1 MTPASAVLVRPLLC
15 GYYGEHNIGDDALLQ
30 ALLGA
35 LPAEAKPCITAADQ
49 QQVQQRFGVT
59 TCDRRRLRSTLSALA
74 DCDGLILGGGS
85 LLQDS
90 TSWRSLLYYAA
101 LILTARLQ
109 RKPVI
114 LWAQGLGP
122 LRRSRSRFLIGRL
135 LPLVAA
141 ASWRDRQSAALAQQL
156 AGASRAADP
165 VGADP
170 VWTLPPIHW
179 RGRGGPIVLA
189 WRSSSLLTEADWRVL
204 LKALAELAERND
216 RSVLWLPLH
225 DAQDAGLLQ
234 RLQEQG
240 LLPDALATRSREIRL
255 QRPEELMAQA
265 SAAGLVVAMRLHGLI
280 LAARAGAPVAALSY
294 DPKVE
299 AAAAMAGI
307 PCSTLGALPDLDGL
321 LEQWQSQVD
330 QPADPHRIDQIR
342 SEADRHGR
350 FLRQH
355 LPQL

>member
-1 MTPASAVLVRPLLC
+1 MLVRPLLC

-30 ALLGA
+30 ALLHA

-49 QQVQQRFGVT
+49 QQVQQRFGVS

-122 LRRSRSRFLIGRL
+122 LRRRRSRLLVGHL
-135 LPLVAA
+135 LPLVTA
-141 ASWRDRQSAALAQQL
+141 ASWRDHQSAALAQQL
-156 AGASRAADP
+156 AGASRGTDP

-170 VWTLPPIHW
+170 VWTLPPMHW

-189 WRSSSLLTEADWRVL
+189 WRSSSLLTEEGWRVL
-204 LKALAELAERND
+204 LEALAELAERND
-216 RSVLWLPLH
+216 RPVLWLPLH
-225 DAQDAGLLQ
+225 DAQDGCLLQ
-234 RLQEQG
+234 QLQEQG
-240 LLPDALATRSREIRL
+240 LLPDTLAARSREIRL

-265 SAAGLVVAMRLHGLI
+265 SAAGLVLAMRLHGLI

-294 DPKVE
+294 DPKV
-299 AAAAMAGI
+299 AAAAEALGC
-307 PCSTLGALPDLDGL
+307 PWADLQPLPAAETLLSS
-321 LEQWQSQVD
+321 WQQQLD
-330 QPADPHRIDQIR
+330 QPQPSAAIEAQVR
-342 SEADRHGR
+342 SAAQHQAL
-350 FLRQH
+350 LRSAT
-355 LPQL
+355 P

>member
-1 MTPASAVLVRPLLC
+1 MLVRPLLC

-30 ALLGA
+30 ALLHA

-49 QQVQQRFGVT
+49 QQVQQRFGVS

-122 LRRSRSRFLIGRL
+122 LRRRRSRLLVGRL

-141 ASWRDRQSAALAQQL
+141 ASWRDHQSAALAQQL
-156 AGASRAADP
+156 AGANRGTDP

-170 VWTLPPIHW
+170 VWTLPPMHW

-189 WRSSSLLTEADWRVL
+189 WRSSGLLTEEGWRVL
-204 LKALAELAERND
+204 LEALAELAERND
-216 RSVLWLPLH
+216 RPVLWLPLH
-225 DAQDAGLLQ
+225 DAQDGGLLQ

-240 LLPDALATRSREIRL
+240 LLPATLAARSREIRL
-255 QRPEELMAQA
+255 RRPEELMAQA
-265 SAAGLVVAMRLHGLI
+265 SAAGLVLAMRLHGLI

-294 DPKVE
+294 DPKV
-299 AAAAMAGI
+299 AAAAEALGC
-307 PCSTLGALPDLDGL
+307 PWADLQPLPAAETLLSS
-321 LEQWQSQVD
+321 WQQQLD
-330 QPADPHRIDQIR
+330 QPQPSAAIEAQVR
-342 SEADRHGR
+342 SAAQHQAL
-350 FLRQH
+350 LRSAT
-355 LPQL
+355 P

>member
-1 MTPASAVLVRPLLC
+1 VTPASAVLVRPLLC

-30 ALLGA
+30 ALLRA

-49 QQVQQRFGVT
+49 QQVQQRFGVS

-122 LRRSRSRFLIGRL
+122 LRRRRSRLLVGRL

-141 ASWRDRQSAALAQQL
+141 ASWRDHQSAALAQQL
-156 AGASRAADP
+156 AGASRATDP

-170 VWTLPPIHW
+170 VWTLPPMHW

-189 WRSSSLLTEADWRVL
+189 WRSSSLLSEADWRVL
-204 LKALAELAERND
+204 LEALARLAEQND
-216 RSVLWLPLH
+216 RPVLWLPLH

-240 LLPDALATRSREIRL
+240 LLPASLAARSREIRL

-265 SAAGLVVAMRLHGLI
+265 SAAGLVLAMRLHGLI

-294 DPKVE
+294 DPKV
-299 AAAAMAGI
+299 AAAAEA
-307 PCSTLGALPDLDGL
+307 LGCPWADLQPLPSAEVL
-321 LEQWQSQVD
+321 LSGWQQQLD
-330 QPADPHRIDQIR
+330 QPQPSATIEAQVR
-342 SEADRHGR
+342 SAAQHQAL
-350 FLRQH
+350 LR
-355 LPQL
+355 PATP

>member
-1 MTPASAVLVRPLLC
+1 MLVRPLLC

-30 ALLGA
+30 ALLRS

-49 QQVQQRFGVT
+49 HQVQQRFGVES
-59 TCDRRRLRSTLSALA
+59 CDRRRLRSTLSALG

-109 RKPVI
+109 GKPVI

-122 LRRSRSRFLIGRL
+122 LRRRRSRLLVGRL

-141 ASWRDRQSAALAQQL
+141 ASWRDQQSADLAQQL
-156 AGASRAADP
+156 AGHSRSGDP

-170 VWTLPPIHW
+170 VWTLPPMHW

-189 WRSSSLLTEADWRVL
+189 RRPSKLLSEADWRVL
-204 LKALAELAERND
+204 LEALAALAEQND

-225 DAQDAGLLQ
+225 DGQDCGLMQ
-234 RLQEQG
+234 RLQQQNLVPE
-240 LLPDALATRSREIRL
+240 ALALRSREIRL

-265 SAAGLVVAMRLHGLI
+265 SAAGLVLAMRLHGLI
-280 LAARAGAPVAALSY
+280 LAARSGAPVSALSY
-294 DPKVE
+294 DPKV
-299 AAAAMAGI
+299 AAAAEALG
-307 PCSTLGALPDLDGL
+307 CSWVELQQLPVAEALSHC
-321 LEQWQSQVD
+321 WQQQLD
-330 QPADPHRIDQIR
+330 QPLPSAAIEAQVR
-342 SEADRHGR
+342 SAAQHQAL
-350 FLRQH
+350 LR
-355 LPQL
+355 PATPAVC

>member
-1 MTPASAVLVRPLLC
+1 MLVRPLLC

-30 ALLGA
+30 ALLRS

-49 QQVQQRFGVT
+49 QQVQQRFGVI

-109 RKPVI
+109 RKPVV

-122 LRRSRSRFLIGRL
+122 LRRRRSRLLVGRL

-141 ASWRDRQSAALAQQL
+141 ASWRDRQSAAFAQQL
-156 AGASRAADP
+156 AGASRAIDP

-170 VWTLPPIHW
+170 VWTLPPVHW

-189 WRSSSLLTEADWRVL
+189 WRSSGLLTEEDWRVL
-204 LKALAELAERND
+204 LEALAELAERND
-216 RSVLWLPLH
+216 RPVLWVPLH
-225 DAQDAGLLQ
+225 NAQDGGLLQ
-234 RLQEQG
+234 QLQEQG
-240 LLPDALATRSREIRL
+240 LLPDALAMRSREIRL

-265 SAAGLVVAMRLHGLI
+265 SAAGLVIAMRLHGLI

-294 DPKVE
+294 DPKV
-299 AAAAMAGI
+299 AAAAEA
-307 PCSTLGALPDLDGL
+307 LGCPWADLQPLPAAEVLLSSWQQQLDQLQPSAAIEAQVRSAAQHQALLR
-321 LEQWQSQVD
+321 
-330 QPADPHRIDQIR
+330 PATP
-342 SEADRHGR
+342 
-350 FLRQH
+350 
-355 LPQL
+355 

>member
-294 DPKVE
+294 DPKV
-299 AAAAMAGI
+299 AAAAEALGC
-307 PCSTLGALPDLDGL
+307 PLADLQTLPAAEL
-321 LEQWQSQVD
+321 LLSNWQQQLD
-330 QPADPHRIDQIR
+330 QPQPSAAIEAQVR
-342 SEADRHGR
+342 SAAQHQAL
-350 FLRQH
+350 LR
-355 LPQL
+355 PATP

>member
-1 MTPASAVLVRPLLC
+1 MLVRPLLC

-30 ALLGA
+30 ALLHA

-49 QQVQQRFGVT
+49 QQVQQRFGVS

-122 LRRSRSRFLIGRL
+122 LRRRRSRLLVGRL

-156 AGASRAADP
+156 AGASRGTDP

-170 VWTLPPIHW
+170 VWTLPPMHW

-189 WRSSSLLTEADWRVL
+189 WRSSSLLTEEGWRVL
-204 LKALAELAERND
+204 LEALAELAERND
-216 RSVLWLPLH
+216 RPVLWLPLH
-225 DAQDAGLLQ
+225 DAQDGGLLQ
-234 RLQEQG
+234 RLQEQA
-240 LLPDALATRSREIRL
+240 LLPDRLAARSREIRL

-265 SAAGLVVAMRLHGLI
+265 SAAGLVLAMRLHGLI

-294 DPKVE
+294 DPKV
-299 AAAAMAGI
+299 AAAAEALGC
-307 PCSTLGALPDLDGL
+307 PWADLQPLPAAETLLSS
-321 LEQWQSQVD
+321 WQQQLD
-330 QPADPHRIDQIR
+330 QPQPSAAIEAQVR
-342 SEADRHGR
+342 SAAQHQAL
-350 FLRQH
+350 LR
-355 LPQL
+355 PSTP

>member
-1 MTPASAVLVRPLLC
+1 MLVRPLLC

-30 ALLGA
+30 ALLRA
-35 LPAEAKPCITAADQ
+35 LPAEAKPSITAADQ
-49 QQVQQRFGVT
+49 QQVQQRFGVS

-109 RKPVI
+109 RKPVV

-122 LRRSRSRFLIGRL
+122 LRRRRSRLLVGRL
-135 LPLVAA
+135 LRLVTA
-141 ASWRDRQSAALAQQL
+141 ASWRDHQSAALAQQL
-156 AGASRAADP
+156 AGASRGTDP

-170 VWTLPPIHW
+170 VWTLPPMHW

-189 WRSSSLLTEADWRVL
+189 WRSSSLLTEEGWRVL
-204 LKALAELAERND
+204 LEALAELAERND
-216 RSVLWLPLH
+216 RPVLWLPLH
-225 DAQDAGLLQ
+225 DAQDGGLLQ
-234 RLQEQG
+234 RLQEQA
-240 LLPDALATRSREIRL
+240 LLPDRLAARSREIRL

-265 SAAGLVVAMRLHGLI
+265 SAAGLVLAMRLHGLI

-294 DPKVE
+294 DPKV
-299 AAAAMAGI
+299 AAAAEALGC
-307 PCSTLGALPDLDGL
+307 PWADLQPLPAAETLLSS
-321 LEQWQSQVD
+321 WQQQLD
-330 QPADPHRIDQIR
+330 QPQPSAAIEAQVR
-342 SEADRHGR
+342 SAAQHQAL
-350 FLRQH
+350 LR
-355 LPQL
+355 PATP

>member
-1 MTPASAVLVRPLLC
+1 MLVRPLLC

-30 ALLGA
+30 ALLHA

-49 QQVQQRFGVT
+49 QQVQQRFGVS

-122 LRRSRSRFLIGRL
+122 LRRRRSRLLVGRL

-141 ASWRDRQSAALAQQL
+141 ASWRDHQSAALAQQL
-156 AGASRAADP
+156 AGANRGTDP

-170 VWTLPPIHW
+170 VWTLPPMHW

-189 WRSSSLLTEADWRVL
+189 WRSSGLLTEEGWRVL
-204 LKALAELAERND
+204 LEALAELAERND
-216 RSVLWLPLH
+216 RPVLWLPLH
-225 DAQDAGLLQ
+225 DAQDGGLLQ
-234 RLQEQG
+234 RLQEQA
-240 LLPDALATRSREIRL
+240 LLPDRLAARSREIRL

-265 SAAGLVVAMRLHGLI
+265 SAAGLVLAMRLHGLI

-294 DPKVE
+294 DPKV
-299 AAAAMAGI
+299 AAAAEALGC
-307 PCSTLGALPDLDGL
+307 PWADLQPLPAAETLLSS
-321 LEQWQSQVD
+321 WQQQLD
-330 QPADPHRIDQIR
+330 QPQPSAAIEAQVR
-342 SEADRHGR
+342 SAAQHQAL
-350 FLRQH
+350 LR
-355 LPQL
+355 PATP

>member
-1 MTPASAVLVRPLLC
+1 MLVRPLLC

-30 ALLGA
+30 ALLRA

-49 QQVQQRFGVT
+49 QQVQQRFGVS

-122 LRRSRSRFLIGRL
+122 LRRRRSRLLVGRL

-141 ASWRDRQSAALAQQL
+141 ASWRDHQSAALAQQL

-170 VWTLPPIHW
+170 VWSLPPMHW

-189 WRSSSLLTEADWRVL
+189 WRSSSLLSEADWRVL
-204 LKALAELAERND
+204 LKALAELAEQND
-216 RSVLWLPLH
+216 RPVLWLPLH

-240 LLPDALATRSREIRL
+240 LLPASLAARSREIRL
-255 QRPEELMAQA
+255 QRPEEFMAQA
-265 SAAGLVVAMRLHGLI
+265 SAAGLVLAMRLHGLI

-294 DPKVE
+294 DPKV
-299 AAAAMAGI
+299 AAAAEA
-307 PCSTLGALPDLDGL
+307 LGCPWADLQPLPAAEVL
-321 LEQWQSQVD
+321 LSSWQQQID
-330 QPADPHRIDQIR
+330 QPQPSAAIEAQVR
-342 SEADRHGR
+342 SAAQHQAL
-350 FLRQH
+350 LR
-355 LPQL
+355 PATP

>member
-1 MTPASAVLVRPLLC
+1 MLVRPLLC

-30 ALLGA
+30 ALLRA

-49 QQVQQRFGVT
+49 QQVQQRFGVS

-122 LRRSRSRFLIGRL
+122 LRRRRSRLLVGRL

-141 ASWRDRQSAALAQQL
+141 ASWRDHQSAALAQQL

-170 VWTLPPIHW
+170 VWTLPPMHW

-189 WRSSSLLTEADWRVL
+189 WRSSGLLTEEDWRVL
-204 LKALAELAERND
+204 LEALAELAEQND
-216 RSVLWLPLH
+216 RPVLWLPLH
-225 DAQDAGLLQ
+225 DAQDGGLLQ

-240 LLPDALATRSREIRL
+240 LLPDNVGRAQPRNPLAAPRRIDGSGVCGGFGAGDAPAWLDLGGASWGSGGGLEL
-255 QRPEELMAQA
+255 RPE
-265 SAAGLVVAMRLHGLI
+265 SGRCRRSVGL
-280 LAARAGAPVAALSY
+280 S
-294 DPKVE
+294 
-299 AAAAMAGI
+299 
-307 PCSTLGALPDLDGL
+307 LG
-321 LEQWQSQVD
+321 
-330 QPADPHRIDQIR
+330 
-342 SEADRHGR
+342 
-350 FLRQH
+350 
-355 LPQL
+355 

>member
-1 MTPASAVLVRPLLC
+1 VTPASAVLVRPLLC

-294 DPKVE
+294 DPKV
-299 AAAAMAGI
+299 AAAAEALGC
-307 PCSTLGALPDLDGL
+307 PLADLQTLPAAEL
-321 LEQWQSQVD
+321 LLSNWQQQLD
-330 QPADPHRIDQIR
+330 QPQPSAAIEAQVR
-342 SEADRHGR
+342 SAAQHQAL
-350 FLRQH
+350 LR
-355 LPQL
+355 PATP

>member
-234 RLQEQG
+234 RLKEQG
-240 LLPDALATRSREIRL
+240 LLPGALATRSRQIRL

-294 DPKVE
+294 DPKV
-299 AAAAMAGI
+299 AAAAEALGC
-307 PCSTLGALPDLDGL
+307 PLADLQTLPAADVL
-321 LEQWQSQVD
+321 LSNWQHQLD
-330 QPADPHRIDQIR
+330 QPQPSSAIEAQVR
-342 SEADRHGR
+342 SAAQHQAL
-350 FLRQH
+350 LR
-355 LPQL
+355 PATP

>member
-294 DPKVE
+294 DPKV
-299 AAAAMAGI
+299 AAAAEALGC
-307 PCSTLGALPDLDGL
+307 PLADLQTLPAAEL
-321 LEQWQSQVD
+321 LLSNWQQQLD
-330 QPADPHRIDQIR
+330 QPQPSAAIEAQVR
-342 SEADRHGR
+342 SAA
-350 FLRQH
+350 QH
-355 LPQL
+355 QALLKPATP

>member
-1 MTPASAVLVRPLLC
+1 MLVRPLLC

-30 ALLGA
+30 ALLHA

-49 QQVQQRFGVT
+49 QQVQQRFGVS

-74 DCDGLILGGGS
+74 DCDGLIFGGGS

-109 RKPVI
+109 RKPVV

-122 LRRSRSRFLIGRL
+122 LRRRRSRLLVGRL

-141 ASWRDRQSAALAQQL
+141 ASWRDHQSAALAQQL
-156 AGASRAADP
+156 AGANRGTDP

-170 VWTLPPIHW
+170 VWTLPPMHW

-189 WRSSSLLTEADWRVL
+189 WRSSGLLTEEGWRVL
-204 LKALAELAERND
+204 LEALAELAERND
-216 RSVLWLPLH
+216 RPVLWLPLH
-225 DAQDAGLLQ
+225 DAQDGGLLQ
-234 RLQEQG
+234 RLQEQA
-240 LLPDALATRSREIRL
+240 LLPDRLATRSREIRL

-265 SAAGLVVAMRLHGLI
+265 SAAGLVLAMRLHGLI

-294 DPKVE
+294 DPKV
-299 AAAAMAGI
+299 AAAAEALGC
-307 PCSTLGALPDLDGL
+307 PWADLQPLPAAETLLSS
-321 LEQWQSQVD
+321 WQQQLD
-330 QPADPHRIDQIR
+330 QPQPSAAIEAQVR
-342 SEADRHGR
+342 SAAQHQAL
-350 FLRQH
+350 LR
-355 LPQL
+355 PATP

>member
-1 MTPASAVLVRPLLC
+1 MLVRPLLC

-30 ALLGA
+30 ALLRS

-49 QQVQQRFGVT
+49 QQVQQRFGVS

-122 LRRSRSRFLIGRL
+122 LRRRRSRLLVGRL

-141 ASWRDRQSAALAQQL
+141 ASWRDHQSAALAQQL
-156 AGASRAADP
+156 AGASRGTDP

-170 VWTLPPIHW
+170 VWSLPSMHW
-179 RGRGGPIVLA
+179 RGRCGPIVLA
-189 WRSSSLLTEADWRVL
+189 WRSSSLLTEEGWRVL
-204 LKALAELAERND
+204 LEALAELAERND
-216 RSVLWLPLH
+216 RPVLWLPLH
-225 DAQDAGLLQ
+225 DAQDGGLLQ

-240 LLPDALATRSREIRL
+240 LLPDRLAARSREIRL

-265 SAAGLVVAMRLHGLI
+265 SAAGLVLAMRLHGLI

-294 DPKVE
+294 DPKV
-299 AAAAMAGI
+299 AAAAEALGC
-307 PCSTLGALPDLDGL
+307 PWADLQPLPAAETLLSS
-321 LEQWQSQVD
+321 WQQQLD
-330 QPADPHRIDQIR
+330 QPQPSAAIEVQVR
-342 SEADRHGR
+342 SAAQHQAL
-350 FLRQH
+350 LR
-355 LPQL
+355 PATP

>member
-1 MTPASAVLVRPLLC
+1 MLVRPLLC

-30 ALLGA
+30 ALLHA

-49 QQVQQRFGVT
+49 QQVQQRFGVS

-109 RKPVI
+109 RKPVV

-122 LRRSRSRFLIGRL
+122 LRRRRSRLLVGRL
-135 LPLVAA
+135 LRLVTA
-141 ASWRDRQSAALAQQL
+141 ASWRDHQSAALAQQL
-156 AGASRAADP
+156 AGASRGTDP

-170 VWTLPPIHW
+170 VWSLPSMHW
-179 RGRGGPIVLA
+179 RGRCGPIVLA
-189 WRSSSLLTEADWRVL
+189 WRSSSLLTEEGWRVL
-204 LKALAELAERND
+204 LEALAELAERND
-216 RSVLWLPLH
+216 RPVLWLPLH
-225 DAQDAGLLQ
+225 DAQDGGLLQ

-240 LLPDALATRSREIRL
+240 LLPDRLAARSREIRL

-265 SAAGLVVAMRLHGLI
+265 SAAGLVLAMRLHGLI

-294 DPKVE
+294 DPKV
-299 AAAAMAGI
+299 AAAAEALGC
-307 PCSTLGALPDLDGL
+307 PWADLQPLPAAETLLSS
-321 LEQWQSQVD
+321 WQQQLD
-330 QPADPHRIDQIR
+330 QPQPSAAIEAQVR
-342 SEADRHGR
+342 SAAQHQAL
-350 FLRQH
+350 LRSAT
-355 LPQL
+355 P